1 MSKKQRKKIEGF
13 SADYRGAYG
22 EKPTENLEPA
32 EPQDLEQDI
41 EIDDFLPEETRDE
54 GEELLTKW
62 SDGLEPEE
70 PETPKMP
77 EKYVGTVRRRRHRYG
92 VAVGALVLI
101 LALVGVGFIAASI
114 GKSIYFA
121 ATDDSKLRSY
131 DSFLTTVVMQDPKPF
146 ASPDKADEEF
156 VLNASLWKT
165 ITENN
170 GTNYNSYD
178 DAGRILV
185 PLGDV
190 VDSCRDLFGPDC
202 QLQPKTPAQETFFE
216 YNSEEN
222 QFHVALYSSDSSF
235 MPYTE
240 SAKKQGDSTVLHVG
254 YVSPSDTWRTQTTS
268 AVAAP
273 TPTKYMDYVLKTDSS
288 TGQEYIYAVQT
299 PAD

>member
-1 MSKKQRKKIEGF
+1 MSKRQRRKIEGF
-13 SADYRGAYG
+13 SADYRGVYG
-22 EKPTENLEPA
+22 DKPA
-32 EPQDLEQDI
+32 EQPETAEPPQDI
-41 EIDDFLPEETRDE
+41 EIDDFLPEEQQDE

-62 SDGLEPEE
+62 DDGLEPEPEE
-70 PETPKMP
+70 PEVP
-77 EKYVGTVRRRRHRYG
+77 ERPARTVRRRRHRYG

-101 LALVGVGFIAASI
+101 LALVGVGFIAAAI

-121 ATDDSKLRSY
+121 ATDDSKLRAY

-190 VDSCRDLFGPDC
+190 VDSCRALFGPDC

-235 MPYTE
+235 LPYTE

-268 AVAAP
+268 TVAAP
-273 TPTKYMDYVLKTDSS
+273 TPTKYMDYVLKTDPS
-288 TGQEYIYAVQT
+288 TGQEYVYAIQA
-299 PAD
+299 PEG